1 MADAWRAEMGQ
12 TFDGL
17 AAELLEMDGTPQ
29 LAGRLRATH
38 LGQTGAFAVQG
49 TPQLVRRT
57 SRTIANA
64 SASPLK
70 LCLQQ
75 SGRATVHQ
83 GQSEVLLNPGQLAIY
98 DTGQPY
104 DIRLEGPWRCAVMT
118 LPRETLDIRQPDLE
132 RALNTV
138 IMLGAAQQREIL
150 GWWKAAAGPRL
161 ANPAEAESLGMAG
174 VRLVASMVFN
184 CKIKSDATGAL
195 RDRVRLHITS
205 RLHDPALN
213 HATVASALGL
223 SVRTL
228 HRLFEDEPQ
237 SVAALIRS
245 SRLEAIRTAL
255 LDPANRTKDI
265 MSIAA
270 RCGYLD
276 QPHFTRAFKAQFGL
290 TPALLRREHRD
301 RIVEAATDTV
311 GHPDPNPKRD
321 PASLS

>member
-12 TFDGL
+12 AFDGL
-17 AAELLEMDGTPQ
+17 AAELLETEGTPH

-38 LGQTGAFAVQG
+38 LGQTGAFTVQG

-57 SRTIANA
+57 SRAITNA
-64 SASPLK
+64 SGSPLK
-70 LCLQQ
+70 VCLQQ

-98 DTGQPY
+98 DTGRPY

-118 LPRETLDIRQPDLE
+118 LPREMLDIRQPDLE
-132 RALNTV
+132 RALNTA
-138 IMLGAAQQREIL
+138 IMLDGIQQREML
-150 GWWKAAAGPRL
+150 GWWKAAAGTRL
-161 ANPAEAESLGMAG
+161 ATQAEAERLGMAG

-184 CKIKSDATGAL
+184 CKVKSDATAAL

-205 RLHDPALN
+205 NLHDPALN
-213 HATVASALGL
+213 HTTVASALGL

-245 SRLEAIRTAL
+245 SRLEAIRMAL

-270 RCGYLD
+270 GCGYLD
-276 QPHFTRAFKAQFGL
+276 QPHFTRAFRTQFGV
-290 TPALLRREHRD
+290 TPALLRREHMD
-301 RIVEAATDTV
+301 RIFGAASEALD
-311 GHPDPNPKRD
+311 HPEPSPKRE
-321 PASLS
+321 P